1 MHHQESAKNLST
13 DENDFVFDLSQDPK
27 YHSQEKFSSKSLNY
41 KSSFPNKNSQES
53 SSQNRHEEFERLYQ
67 SEILI
72 GKSKQKADQV
82 PIMMSFEVETA
93 LEASEE
99 LSEFIEGK
107 VKEREKRLN
116 EFEGVCYKV
125 STLVF
130 SMLGGVLALTI
141 LFNLTMRQKVENLS
155 HTFIDLIFNIAQCC
169 IFYVAY
175 RSVVLK
181 NVDVAKK
188 VVLYLKFFTV
198 FYALV
203 YMTIACAR
211 TRETLEKNDGL
222 ASYFQ
227 ERAPFA
233 FDLQIASVVINTI
246 IYLVI
251 FDRSIKMHKLLS
263 ELYVYQYKLFGYA

>member
-1 MHHQESAKNLST
+1 MHHQESAKNFST
-13 DENDFVFDLSQDPK
+13 DENAFVLDLSQDPK
-27 YHSQEKFSSKSLNY
+27 YHSHEKLPSKSLNN
-41 KSSFPNKNSQES
+41 KSSFPYKNSQES
-53 SSQNRHEEFERLYQ
+53 SSANRHEELERLYQ
-67 SEILI
+67 SDLLI
-72 GKSKQKADQV
+72 EKAKQKADQI

-125 STLVF
+125 FTLVF

-141 LFNLTMRQKVENLS
+141 LFNLVMRQRVENLS
-155 HTFIDLIFNIAQCC
+155 HTFIDLVFNIAQCC
-169 IFYVAY
+169 IFYIAY
-175 RSVVLK
+175 KSVVLK
-181 NVDVAKK
+181 NVEAAKK

-198 FYALV
+198 FYAIV

-233 FDLQIASVVINTI
+233 FDLQIAGVVINTI

-251 FDRSIKMHKLLS
+251 FDRSIKIHKLLS
-263 ELYVYQYKLFGYA
+263 ELCIYQYKLFGYA